1 MKTEDEIIR
10 AEFEKYLYDYHQL
23 TCYGFMFNRLNSGK
37 YRSHNI
43 EREWQVW
50 QASQQLN
57 DEVIAAK
64 DARVEELEAHMKELA
79 CKLFYECIPANLAKD
94 AEIAKL
100 REAFKEA
107 IKGLRKF
114 EYIYEGEHGFVYHNE
129 QSAIDKFNELLHE
142 E

>member
-1 MKTEDEIIR
+1 MKTENEIR
-10 AEFEKYLYDYHQL
+10 ADFKSAWQQ
-23 TCYGFMFNRLNSGK
+23 G
-37 YRSHNI
+37 
-43 EREWQVW
+43 EWQNLHTNPDDGFKIW
-50 QASQQLN
+50 QTCQQLN

-64 DARVEELEAHMKELA
+64 DASVEELEAHMKELA
-79 CKLFYECIPANLAKD
+79 CKLFHECIPANLAKD

-129 QSAIDKFNELLHE
+129 QSAIDKFNELLNE